1 MKSQIPSSQPHSSN
15 KVALGLSTC
24 SSRQS
29 PLPSPLPPLDLD
41 LQPSK
46 SVNPLKTS
54 LLPCW
59 GNAPLAHEVTGHSN
73 EVQAHEHAPPELSSS
88 AEETEDEESSSS
100 DYDSGSNGDSSDLD
114 PEITPSCPVT
124 TNGPPS
130 HATPRDAAEVP
141 GNPKSSSAPIGQ
153 WRNLSASNRN
163 SSVCSKLLHFSEVTA
178 AGKCN
183 LLDEDLDIAC
193 DVWKS
198 CLIGYV
204 SGEFPGFKALNSIIT
219 KSWHCDAVLN
229 LHESGWLVY
238 KFQNEADK
246 LVVLRGGPYIIY
258 GRTLIL
264 KEMPEY
270 FDFNSEEMSIVPVWI
285 KLPNLPL
292 KCWSSNCLSKIASVI
307 GKPILSDKS
316 TSSMARLSYAR
327 ILVEID
333 IFNDLPQSIDICL
346 PNGCSLAQQVVYE
359 TLPKFCKH
367 CRVPGHL
374 LETCTMSPNV
384 KGGDSAQG
392 NK

>member
-1 MKSQIPSSQPHSSN
+1 MVRAPSSLLTPPYLPPFFFSLVMAKHKNKMKSQIPSSQPHSSN

-141 GNPKSSSAPIGQ
+141 GNPKSS
-153 WRNLSASNRN
+153 
-163 SSVCSKLLHFSEVTA
+163 
-178 AGKCN
+178 
-183 LLDEDLDIAC
+183 
-193 DVWKS
+193 
-198 CLIGYV
+198 
-204 SGEFPGFKALNSIIT
+204 
-219 KSWHCDAVLN
+219 
-229 LHESGWLVY
+229 
-238 KFQNEADK
+238 
-246 LVVLRGGPYIIY
+246 
-258 GRTLIL
+258 
-264 KEMPEY
+264 
-270 FDFNSEEMSIVPVWI
+270 
-285 KLPNLPL
+285 
-292 KCWSSNCLSKIASVI
+292 
-307 GKPILSDKS
+307 
-316 TSSMARLSYAR
+316 
-327 ILVEID
+327 
-333 IFNDLPQSIDICL
+333 PQML
-346 PNGCSLAQQVVYE
+346 
-359 TLPKFCKH
+359 
-367 CRVPGHL
+367 
-374 LETCTMSPNV
+374 
-384 KGGDSAQG
+384 KGGIQP
-392 NK
+392 